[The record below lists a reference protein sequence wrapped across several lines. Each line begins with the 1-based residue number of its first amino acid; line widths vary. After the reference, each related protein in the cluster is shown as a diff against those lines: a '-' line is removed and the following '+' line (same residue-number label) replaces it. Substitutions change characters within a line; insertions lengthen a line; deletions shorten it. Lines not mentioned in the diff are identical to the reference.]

1 VLRTVLAAVV
11 LAFLAACSWAQQQ
24 NAATDQGAQQS
35 SVTAR
40 SPDSTAEDQAV
51 PLCTVNLADRQK
63 TIEVSDEVK
72 QGRTPPRV
80 IHLVNPQFTD
90 QARRAF
96 KKKHIRAFDDTVLIG
111 LIVDEQG
118 DPQNLCLQKSL
129 GYGLDANAAKAIQQY
144 KFAPATT
151 DGKPVPVR
159 ITVEVRYRL
168 Y

>member
-1 VLRTVLAAVV
+1 V

-118 DPQNLCLQKSL
+118 EVRARDHGRQTCTRQNHRRSALQALLVAFFAPGKELWKPS
-129 GYGLDANAAKAIQQY
+129 AKA
-144 KFAPATT
+144 A
-151 DGKPVPVR
+151 
-159 ITVEVRYRL
+159 RL
-168 Y
+168 PKCS